1 MARGSAHSRA
11 KTVQR
16 LPSPLVAQGR
26 RVRRVIRKIDPW
38 TVLRFSVLFYASMLV
53 VVLVA
58 GTLLWVAAETMGV
71 IDNVEN
77 FIRELFA
84 LERYRIKGYQLFT
97 ASLVGGLVLVIIGT
111 GINVLM
117 AVVYNL
123 TSDVVGGVEVTV
135 LEEEPGAAP
144 RRSVV

>member
-1 MARGSAHSRA
+1 M
-11 KTVQR
+11 
-16 LPSPLVAQGR
+16 
-26 RVRRVIRKIDPW
+26 
-38 TVLRFSVLFYASMLV
+38 LRFSVLFYASMLL

-58 GTLLWVAAETMGV
+58 GTLLWIAAEAMGV

-77 FIRELFA
+77 FVRELFA
-84 LERYRIKGYQLFT
+84 LEQYRIKGFQLFT

-135 LEEEPGAAP
+135 LEEETSGSQ
-144 RRSVV
+144 RRSMV

>member
-1 MARGSAHSRA
+1 M
-11 KTVQR
+11 
-16 LPSPLVAQGR
+16 
-26 RVRRVIRKIDPW
+26 
-38 TVLRFSVLFYASMLV
+38 LRFSVLFYASMLL

-58 GTLLWVAAETMGV
+58 GTLLWIAAETMGV

-84 LERYRIKGYQLFT
+84 LEHYRIKGFQMFT

-111 GINVLM
+111 GVNVLM

-135 LEEEPGAAP
+135 LEEDSGAGA